1 MEIGKTYFLM
11 GMADE
16 DYYVLL
22 TLCRNTRVSK
32 EQFIMDALKT
42 HIEKLQQEWRE
53 LQKVQ
58 PKPSGA
64 SGSAPQPERGPENSE
79 PKPNPKKGEK
89 ESEET

>member
-22 TLCRNTRVSK
+22 TLCRNTRASK

-58 PKPSGA
+58 PKPLGA
-64 SGSAPQPERGPENSE
+64 SGSAPQPEREPEDSE
-79 PKPNPKKGEK
+79 PKPNRKAKK
-89 ESEET
+89 ESDEK